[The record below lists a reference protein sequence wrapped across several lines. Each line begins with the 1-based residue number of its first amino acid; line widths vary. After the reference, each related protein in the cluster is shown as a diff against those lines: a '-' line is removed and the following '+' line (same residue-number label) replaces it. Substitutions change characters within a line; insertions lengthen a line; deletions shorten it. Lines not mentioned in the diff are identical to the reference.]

1 MARKRKPRKKIRR
14 CSTRRIIMN
23 IKKLRSAVDK
33 LKEDLG
39 DGLVT
44 TDIWMVADG
53 QSICGYNPQPKATAL
68 FNQVTTFLTKS
79 LKTSNFPA
87 LGKFYIIDLTDNKM
101 VMVIPM
107 EDYQW
112 GMMVDTRSVQMGL
125 LLNVILPDI
134 VLKFKEALAQ

>member
-1 MARKRKPRKKIRR
+1 
-14 CSTRRIIMN
+14 MN
-23 IKKLRSAVDK
+23 IKKLRSAIDK

-39 DGLVT
+39 DGLIAS
-44 TDIWMVADG
+44 DIWMVADG

-68 FNQVTTFLTKS
+68 FNQVTTFLNKS

-101 VMVIPM
+101 VMIIPM
-107 EDYQW
+107 EEYQW
-112 GMMVDTRSVQMGL
+112 GMLVDSRNVQMGL